1 MMMGRI
7 VGHEGLRKAA
17 AVAALCLATMAF
29 FNLDSRYS
37 AIDPDILPEPGE
49 GPGDWFGRGAEIRP
63 LAQGGWEATLTAG
76 RTGGSAILAWRLDD
90 PGRYDYLRISGEIT
104 ADGLDPD
111 DLHAQAGIVLNAY
124 DASGHLR
131 WHRPRVVVELHGPA
145 GWARHER
152 VIPVDP
158 DAVSV
163 RIVVFAAG
171 RGAVLSVRALSLAV
185 VSETQLSVI
194 ARWGLIVLWIAA
206 GVWIALPAVAGS
218 RRSAAGTLAAA
229 AGAAIV
235 LLVLMPQPQF
245 NDSIRSLVTSL
256 DQAVA
261 GRVEQ
266 GAGTPVTEPPAAGEP
281 ATGSDTPG
289 PPETAAEA
297 GTPAAAP
304 SGPGPFMR
312 LARQTVFGLEWQDI
326 GHMSAHVVF
335 AVLLFSAL
343 PGAPLP
349 WRFLFVVLAA
359 VASETLQYFVFTR
372 SVRSDDFALNIVGVL
387 AGGLV
392 WLAVAAVRRR
402 TASARAGSA

>member
-7 VGHEGLRKAA
+7 VGHAGFRKAA
-17 AVAALCLATMAF
+17 AVAALCLATMAL
-29 FNLDSRYS
+29 FNLDSRFS

-49 GPGDWFGRGAEIRP
+49 GPGSWFGRGVEVRP

-76 RTGGSAILAWRLDD
+76 RTGGMAILAWRLDD

-145 GWARHER
+145 GWERHER

-158 DAVSV
+158 GAVSARV
-163 RIVVFAAG
+163 VVFAAG

-185 VSETQLSVI
+185 VSETRLSVI

-218 RRSAAGTLAAA
+218 RRSVAGTLAAA

-256 DQAVA
+256 DQAVV

-266 GAGTPVTEPPAAGEP
+266 VAGTPATEPPAAGEP
-281 ATGSDTPG
+281 AKGSAA
-289 PPETAAEA
+289 PETAAET
-297 GTPAAAP
+297 GTPVAAP
-304 SGPGPFMR
+304 SGPGPLMR
-312 LARQTVFGLEWQDI
+312 LGRQTILGLEWQDI
-326 GHMSAHVVF
+326 GHMSAHAVF
-335 AVLLFSAL
+335 AIVLFAAL
-343 PGAPLP
+343 PGAPLS

-359 VASETLQYFVFTR
+359 VASETLQYFVVTR
-372 SVRSDDFALNIVGVL
+372 SVRIDDFALNIVGVL

-392 WLAVAAVRRR
+392 WLTVAAVRRR